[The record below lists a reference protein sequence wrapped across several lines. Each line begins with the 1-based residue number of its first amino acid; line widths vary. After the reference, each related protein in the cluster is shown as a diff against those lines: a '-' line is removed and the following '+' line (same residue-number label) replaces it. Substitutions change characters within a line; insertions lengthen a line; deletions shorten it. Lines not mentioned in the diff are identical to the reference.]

1 MQPIQ
6 RFQASGDFILL
17 IDRNSTQTNPTQPN
31 PTTKSCPMNSNVDI
45 SVFFPTEGGSGWVE
59 MRQDGIF
66 RIAGQDEETILNKVN
81 N

>member
-1 MQPIQ
+1 
-6 RFQASGDFILL
+6 
-17 IDRNSTQTNPTQPN
+17 
-31 PTTKSCPMNSNVDI
+31 MNSNVDI

-66 RIAGQDEETILNKVN
+66 QIAGQDEETILNKVN